1 MPARKPVADDMSEVL
16 SLNIDSLTLDEI
28 DAIEEIID
36 APLDSLTKPGTRKAK
51 LLKAM
56 AYVIKRRDNP
66 NFTIEDAGKLRIQL
80 KAKAKADPTET
91 NA

>member
-1 MPARKPVADDMSEVL
+1 MPAKKNTTVSADVL

-28 DAIEEIID
+28 EIIEDLID
-36 APLDSLTKPGTRKAK
+36 APLDSLSKPGQKKAR

-66 NFTIEDAGKLRIQL
+66 GFTLEDAGRLRIEL
-80 KAKAKADPTET
+80 KGSAKNPPATSA
-91 NA
+91 

>member
-1 MPARKPVADDMSEVL
+1 MPARKPVDDMSEVL

-36 APLDSLTKPGTRKAK
+36 APLDTLSKPGMRKAK

-56 AYVIKRRDNP
+56 AFVIKRRDNP
-66 NFTIEDAGKLRIQL
+66 DFTIEDAGKLRIQL
-80 KAKAKADPTET
+80 KTKPKADPTET

>member
-1 MPARKPVADDMSEVL
+1 MPARKPVDDMSEVL

-36 APLDSLTKPGTRKAK
+36 APLDTLSKPGMRKAK

-66 NFTIEDAGKLRIQL
+66 DFTIEDAGKLRIQL
-80 KAKAKADPTET
+80 KTKPKADPTET

>member
-1 MPARKPVADDMSEVL
+1 MPAKKTVDTVSSDVL

-28 DAIEEIID
+28 EIIEDLID
-36 APLDSLTKPGTRKAK
+36 APLDSLGKPGAKKAR

-66 NFTIEDAGKLRIQL
+66 DFTLEDAGRLKIQL
-80 KAKAKADPTET
+80 KGNVANPPAT